1 MIKVKVESTGDVTM
15 NFNEV
20 GLEVNARREQLLR
33 DAEKH
38 RLIREARPTQSASI
52 PSQLLRVVLAILLVR
67 PF

>member
-1 MIKVKVESTGDVTM
+1 M